1 MLMLMLVKLFQ
12 AEGPVKQAWW
22 DGGAG
27 LGAVLGGVVV
37 RGRQAGNSLVSRF
50 L

>member
-1 MLMLMLVKLFQ
+1 MLMLMLDKVFQ

-27 LGAVLGGVVV
+27 LGAVLLGGC
-37 RGRQAGNSLVSRF
+37 GG
-50 L
+50 

>member
-1 MLMLMLVKLFQ
+1 MLMLMLVKVFQ

-27 LGAVLGGVVV
+27 LGAVLGGGEGQT
-37 RGRQAGNSLVSRF
+37 GR
-50 L
+50 

>member
-1 MLMLMLVKLFQ
+1 MLMLMLVKVFQ

-27 LGAVLGGVVV
+27 LGAVFGGEW
-37 RGRQAGNSLVSRF
+37 
-50 L
+50 